1 MATYQIW
8 ADITELAP
16 DKFFVSVSAV
26 PANERTQE
34 RTGGVQ
40 TATVG
45 TRQAAEDL
53 RDELV
58 LELGKKL
65 RERGHV
71 IVNRFDETK

>member
-16 DKFFVSVSAV
+16 GKFFVSVSAV

-40 TATVG
+40 TATVS

-71 IVNRFDETK
+71 IVNRFDEIK